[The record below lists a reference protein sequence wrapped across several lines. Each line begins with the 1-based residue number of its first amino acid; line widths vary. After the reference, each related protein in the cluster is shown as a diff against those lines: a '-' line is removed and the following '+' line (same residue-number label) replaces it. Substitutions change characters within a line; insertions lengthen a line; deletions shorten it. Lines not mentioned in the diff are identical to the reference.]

1 MATWKEDTIQ
11 ALKNLGGVAHRSKI
25 QKEVAKLRPGK
36 LNNTW
41 KQTIQRELETYSS
54 DSDAYAGGED
64 IFYMAEGKGKGV
76 WGLKQMFAV
85 APTDLNWFQQL
96 RTDGVYGDVINFWTP
111 TPWNITRFS
120 KGDKLYFML
129 KSPIR
134 KIGGYGI
141 FVEYKNMKASEA
153 WKKYGRDNGVENL
166 GQLISRT
173 DKYKSK
179 HTKNPLIAD
188 PEIGCILLKDPEFYD
203 DKDFKTDQLI
213 GVHFPKQVVKIKYFN
228 KSEKVI
234 FKETEVKVDKTF
246 DLIDSNK
253 AKRKQLTQKER
264 KGQAVFRRNVLNIYK
279 NSCAITGIK
288 QKEVLEAAHIQRY
301 VNENSNHI
309 QNGICLRVD
318 IHKLFDNGLISI
330 DSDYKV
336 VISSMLKSTE
346 YGKINGKKIK
356 LPQNKS
362 YYPSPTAL
370 KNHNK
375 LVFRK

>member
-1 MATWKEDTIQ
+1 M
-11 ALKNLGGVAHRSKI
+11 
-25 QKEVAKLRPGK
+25 
-36 LNNTW
+36 
-41 KQTIQRELETYSS
+41 
-54 DSDAYAGGED
+54 
-64 IFYMAEGKGKGV
+64 
-76 WGLKQMFAV
+76 
-85 APTDLNWFQQL
+85 
-96 RTDGVYGDVINFWTP
+96 
-111 TPWNITRFS
+111 
-120 KGDKLYFML
+120 
-129 KSPIR
+129 
-134 KIGGYGI
+134 
-141 FVEYKNMKASEA
+141 
-153 WKKYGRDNGVENL
+153 
-166 GQLISRT
+166 
-173 DKYKSK
+173 
-179 HTKNPLIAD
+179 
-188 PEIGCILLKDPEFYD
+188 
-203 DKDFKTDQLI
+203 I

-228 KSEKVI
+228 KREKVI

-309 QNGICLRVD
+309 QNGICLRVN